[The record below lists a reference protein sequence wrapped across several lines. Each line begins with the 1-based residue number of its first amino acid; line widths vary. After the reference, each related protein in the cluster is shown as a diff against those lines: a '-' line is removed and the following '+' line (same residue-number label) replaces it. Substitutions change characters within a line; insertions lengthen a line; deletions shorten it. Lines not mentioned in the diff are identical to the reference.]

1 MNTYSIDVEERIKE
15 IEYKIKRLHPLAA
28 VTASEKLEEEISKK
42 KLEIG
47 NYFFSELLEALDMLK
62 KGWKIKEEDLWNL
75 WDAVRGFFL
84 HYDYVKE
91 FKEDIKISCAPVLTR
106 LPIEEQFNKILVL
119 LWFIGNKN
127 ELIAAHYFYL
137 KNMESLMNLGE
148 NIDKNK
154 KIVALIILLNTIVN
168 KGRMPSYSDV
178 YSNKFVLDTLAYI
191 KAVLKVYCPWLYT
204 EYRKENR
211 KTNDSYEDSVISQI
225 KNKAINDLKIKNK
238 LINDLNELENGINEY
253 IEDSRKYI
261 EDLKKGTK
269 LREIFNEKIDNLEKE
284 LNELEEK
291 FNNYIK
297 NCSDIEL
304 LERLFKIY
312 YRIAFIRHILLL
324 LIEDRE
330 WVKEKVNKIIKK
342 LQEYGSLDEEDL
354 AFLYS
359 ERLNIL
365 DDDIYSKV
373 VGLIIFYRRLK
384 ELGISFPYYKTS
396 FDDLRDKIK
405 EMAKDENQKREL
417 SRLVGQIR
425 ALKKGKDKWDIEEL
439 RRLLDRLSKLG
450 SVIEEFVKP
459 EVIICY

>member
-15 IEYKIKRLHPLAA
+15 IEYKIKRLHPLTA

-91 FKEDIKISCAPVLTR
+91 SKEDIKISCAPVLTR

-191 KAVLKVYCPWLYT
+191 KAVLKVYCPWLYE

-238 LINDLNELENGINEY
+238 LINDLNELENGINKY
-253 IEDSRKYI
+253 IKDSRKYI
-261 EDLKKGTK
+261 KDLKKGTK
-269 LREIFNEKIDNLEKE
+269 LREIFSEKINNLEKE
-284 LNELEEK
+284 LNELEKK

-312 YRIAFIRHILLL
+312 YRVAFIRHILLL

-330 WVKEKVNKIIKK
+330 WVKNKINKIIKK
-342 LQEYGSLDEEDL
+342 IQYSALKESDE
-354 AFLYS
+354 AFLYNN
-359 ERLNIL
+359 RLNIL
-365 DDDIYSKV
+365 DYDIYS
-373 VGLIIFYRRLK
+373 LIIGINKILLRLK
-384 ELGISFPYYKTS
+384 KLGISLPETN

-405 EMAKDENQKREL
+405 EMVKNENQKREL
-417 SRLVGQIR
+417 SRLAEHIR
-425 ALKKGKDKWDIEEL
+425 AVKKGKDKWDIEEL
-439 RRLLDRLSKLG
+439 HRLLDRLSKLDD
-450 SVIEEFVKP
+450 VIEKFVKP
-459 EVIICY
+459 EVVICY